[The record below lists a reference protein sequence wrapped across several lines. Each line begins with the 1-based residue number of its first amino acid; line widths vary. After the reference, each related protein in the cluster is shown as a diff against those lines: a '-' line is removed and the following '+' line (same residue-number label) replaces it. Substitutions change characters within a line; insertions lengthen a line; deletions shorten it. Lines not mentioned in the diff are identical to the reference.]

1 MGLEKK
7 IEEAIR
13 TTLVIENKDSVKY
26 AIDKI
31 LKVVSSGKWISVK
44 ERMPKEEDE
53 IIIVTNGNIK
63 ELVWYSEDEEEL
75 MKPWRYNKDD
85 HPILR
90 INDVKYWMPLPEI
103 PDIEEITNNDI

>member
-31 LKVVSSGKWISVK
+31 LK
-44 ERMPKEEDE
+44 
-53 IIIVTNGNIK
+53 IIDNESRNKREWTTN
-63 ELVWYSEDEEEL
+63 SECR
-75 MKPWRYNKDD
+75 K
-85 HPILR
+85 
-90 INDVKYWMPLPEI
+90 
-103 PDIEEITNNDI
+103 